1 MVKERRTE
9 LVEGF
14 RHSVPYINAHRGKR
28 LSSCWAAK
36 PLSMKISQILSM
48 T

>member
-14 RHSVPYINAHRGKR
+14 RHSVPYINAHRG
-28 LSSCWAAK
+28 
-36 PLSMKISQILSM
+36 
-48 T
+48 

>member
-14 RHSVPYINAHRGKR
+14 RHSVPYINAIEVKR
-28 LSSCWAAK
+28 LSSCWAGK
-36 PLSMKISQILSM
+36 PSSMIISLA
-48 T
+48 